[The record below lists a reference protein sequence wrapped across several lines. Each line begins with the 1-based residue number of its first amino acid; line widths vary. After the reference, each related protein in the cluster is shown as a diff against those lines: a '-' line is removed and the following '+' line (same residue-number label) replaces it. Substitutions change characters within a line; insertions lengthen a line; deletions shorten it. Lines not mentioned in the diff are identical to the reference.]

1 MKSAGFSVFASAI
14 AVLAAQCFAGEIKAT
29 SAATAFSLDTAS
41 VSPIALSSSSQ
52 VSSLA
57 NWPITWR
64 KGETV
69 TACAPDGTVHEFV
82 SDASATGSV
91 SVASYIDAGGVWT
104 FRNSL
109 AGPVK
114 FAVAWSVF
122 GDGGTLAS
130 DTIASIF
137 VDTQKDGP
145 DRTARTCETLPI
157 SFSGDCWSRNPAAAS
172 TLTLTSPSSASTVTN
187 LIGTGAYSVRL
198 KEYGVWTVSL
208 AADSPRWA
216 RDRLSVN
223 ADGNIVLDVK
233 AKGMSIV
240 LR

>member
-1 MKSAGFSVFASAI
+1 MKSSGFSVFAYAI

-109 AGPVK
+109 AGTVK

-122 GDGGTLAS
+122 GDGGMLDSDTLAS
-130 DTIASIF
+130 VFI
-137 VDTQKDGP
+137 DTQKEGP
-145 DRTARTCETLPI
+145 NRTANAGETLPI
-157 SFSGDCWSRNPAAAS
+157 SFSGDGWLGNLAAES
-172 TLTLTSPSSASTVTN
+172 SLTLTPPSSASTVVN
-187 LIGTGAYSVRL
+187 LTGTGAYSAKL
-198 KEYGVWTVSL
+198 SEFGVWTVSL
-208 AADSPRWA
+208 E
-216 RDRLSVN
+216 
-223 ADGNIVLDVK
+223 ADGGPTLVSHIRMTGAGLII
-233 AKGMSIV
+233 SI
-240 LR
+240 R